1 MRRHWKTVV
10 SLAAVVCVCGALP
23 ALAAAQQVAPFALSG
38 TFDGAEATA
47 GPLGTEMRQVMI
59 NAQTDRV
66 LVLTRSQSANRW
78 VVDQF
83 NAAGEPVSF
92 SSPSLRG
99 SSSIVLPAGVYTE
112 GGPNFTVDNSGT
124 ASQGRIYVASEN
136 GGSSSEPPS
145 VYAYNPDGSPVGGLW
160 PVEDRATSAAV
171 DPRNGEVL
179 VNEYR
184 QAFERLTPAGAR
196 TKVRFNIGEAPWGT
210 QMAIDPQGNIYLS
223 ERQGVS
229 KYTSAGKRL
238 YTLEY
243 IGGTISF
250 TTSIAIDPATGHVFV
265 LAERPEGVIAE
276 YNSEGTEI
284 ARFSAPGMGRTG
296 GIAFDP
302 SSGKL
307 YAGDNT
313 AGVVDIFTP
322 GAAVTVPEATT
333 GLGEDFG
340 TTAVTLDGTVDPS
353 GLPTSECFFEWGPE
367 YAQNF
372 GAERPYEAITVP
384 CSQGNVLTGGPQK
397 VTAALG
403 GLTQGGLYHYR
414 LVVRNAN
421 GVVKGV
427 DHAFSPSAPPTVTAT
442 FADEVHSDTA
452 RIDASVN
459 PGGAATAYH
468 FEYGTSPCAAGGCT
482 VLPSGSAGNGLVPVP
497 EQATVRELAPG
508 TTYYYRLIAENQSGT
523 AVGPERTFTTFPP
536 VVIGGA
542 DCPNAHVRQQTGAAL
557 LLDCRAY
564 ELVSAVDSGG
574 YDVES
579 TLVPGQ
585 TPFESYPA
593 AVGPSRVLYGTHG
606 GGIPNVGYP
615 TNHGVD
621 PYVATR
627 TESGWVT
634 TYVGIPANDAAAA
647 PGGPFGSTLLESNPS
662 LATLAFGGPQICS
675 PCFADGSRGIPVHLA
690 DGSLVQGM
698 AGSIAQPG
706 AVPAG
711 HVGRSLSADGAHLA
725 FGSTSRFEP
734 AGNSNG
740 DVTIY
745 ERDLNAGVTQVVSTL
760 PSGAT
765 MTGAGIGELDLSADG
780 SRVVVG
786 QEVGSDSAGNP
797 YWHLYEHVG
806 GSAQSVDLTPG
817 TTSGAIFDGMS
828 ADGTKVFFTTADKLV
843 PGDTDASA
851 DVYEATVGGAG
862 QPVALRLVS
871 AGNGSGCEP
880 AEGWN
885 SVGGAN
891 SCGAV
896 AIGGGAGV
904 SADGGA
910 VYFLSPE
917 LLAGPGEGVANQ
929 PNLYVSRGGSAPRF
943 VATVDDNVGKA
954 IDDPTVIDAVAEP
967 ETHHYADFQVTSN
980 GEYAAFPSFL
990 SLTPYLNEGHS
1001 EVYRFDAAAA
1011 QGTAVT
1017 CASCAPTNAKAGGDA
1032 GLPAGGIGLIDDG
1045 RVFFN
1050 STDALAPR
1058 DLDGVADAYEWEAG
1072 QVQLIS
1078 TGTSQSAS
1086 ELLGVGDDGT
1096 DAYFFTRDQLS
1107 PQDTNGN
1114 HVKIYDARV
1123 DGGFPFAPEP
1133 VPCKAS
1139 DECHGPS
1146 SEPAPSPPIN
1156 TLGGSGGNFVP
1167 PAPAKK
1173 CAKGKVAK
1181 KGKCVKKPAKKK
1193 KGHKKKAHKGKK
1205 AHKAKAAAKGKN
1217 DRKQGGHSNG

>member
-1 MRRHWKTVV
+1 MRRQWKTVV
-10 SLAAVVCVCGALP
+10 SLVAVVAVCGALP
-23 ALAAAQQVAPFALSG
+23 SLAGAQQVAPFTVTG
-38 TFDGAEATA
+38 TFDGAEASA
-47 GPLGTEMRQVMI
+47 GPLGNEMRQVMV

-66 LVLTRSQSANRW
+66 LVMTRSLANNRW
-78 VVDQF
+78 VIDQF

-99 SSSIVLPAGVYTE
+99 ASSIVLPAGVATE

-136 GGSSSEPPS
+136 GGSSAEPPA

-196 TKVRFNIGEAPWGT
+196 TKVRFNIGESPWGT
-210 QMAIDPQGNIYLS
+210 QMTIDPEGNIYLS

-276 YNSEGTEI
+276 YNSQGTEI

-302 SSGKL
+302 NSGKL

-313 AGVVDIFTP
+313 AGVVVVFSP
-322 GAAVTVPEATT
+322 GTAVTVPEATT
-333 GLGEDFG
+333 GTGEAFG
-340 TTAVTLDGTVDPS
+340 TSTVTLDGTVDPS
-353 GLPTSECFFEWGPE
+353 GTATTECFFEWGPE
-367 YAQNF
+367 YIQNF
-372 GAERPYEAITVP
+372 GSERPYEGATVP
-384 CSQGNVLTGGPQK
+384 CSQGNVLTGSGPQK
-397 VTAALG
+397 VTAELS

-427 DHAFSPSAPPTVTAT
+427 DHSFSPSGPPTITAT
-442 FADEVHSDTA
+442 YAEEVHSDTA
-452 RIDASVN
+452 IVGGSVN
-459 PGGAATAYH
+459 PGGAATTYH
-468 FEYGTSPCAAGGCT
+468 FEYGATPCASGGCT
-482 VLPSGSAGNGLVPVP
+482 ALPAGSAGNGLAPVP
-497 EQATVRELAPG
+497 EQVTLRGLQPG
-508 TTYYYRLIAENQSGT
+508 TTYYYRLVAANQSG
-523 AVGPERTFTTFPP
+523 AVTGTERTFTTFPP

-542 DCPNAHVRQQTGAAL
+542 ECPNAHVRQQTGAAL

-579 TLVPGQ
+579 TLVPGEA
-585 TPFESYPA
+585 PFESYPA
-593 AVGPSRVLYGTHG
+593 AIGPSRVLYGTHG

-634 TYVGIPANDAAAA
+634 TYVGIPANDPAAA
-647 PGGPFGSTLLESNPS
+647 PGGPFGSTLLESNPT
-662 LATLAFGGPQICS
+662 LGTLAFGGAEICS
-675 PCFADGSRGIPVHLA
+675 PCFPDGSRGIPVHLA
-690 DGSLVQGM
+690 DGTLVQGM
-698 AGSIAQPG
+698 AGSIPQPG

-765 MTGAGIGELDLSADG
+765 MTGAGIGELAISADG

-817 TTSGAIFDGMS
+817 TTTGVLFDGMS
-828 ADGTKVFFTTADKLV
+828 ADGSKVFFTTADKLL
-843 PGDTDASA
+843 PGDTDSSA
-851 DVYEATVGGAG
+851 DIYEATVGGAG
-862 QPVALRLVS
+862 QPVSLRLVS
-871 AGNGSGCEP
+871 AGNGTACEP
-880 AEGWN
+880 AEEWN
-885 SVGGAN
+885 VVGGGN
-891 SCGAV
+891 SCAAV

-904 SADGGA
+904 SADGNA
-910 VYFLSPE
+910 IYFLSPE
-917 LLAGPGEGVANQ
+917 LLAGPTEGTADQ
-929 PNLYVSRGGSAPRF
+929 PNLYVSRDGSAPRF
-943 VATVDDNVGKA
+943 VATIDDDTGKA
-954 IDDPTVIDAVAEP
+954 IDDPTVVDAVAEP
-967 ETHHYADFQVTSN
+967 ETHHYADFQVTSD
-980 GEYAAFPSFL
+980 GEFAAFPSFL
-990 SLTPYLNEGHS
+990 ALASYLNEGHS
-1001 EVYRFDAAAA
+1001 EVYRFDAGAPQGAA
-1011 QGTAVT
+1011 VL
-1017 CASCAPTNAKAGGDA
+1017 CASCAPTNAKPAGDA
-1032 GLPAGGIGLIDDG
+1032 GLPAGGLGLIDDG
-1045 RVFFN
+1045 SVFFN

-1058 DLDGVADAYEWEAG
+1058 DLDRVADAYEWEAG

-1078 TGTSQSAS
+1078 TGTSQTAS

-1096 DAYFFTRDQLS
+1096 DAYFFTRDQLA

-1123 DGGFPFAPEP
+1123 DGGFAFSPEP

-1156 TLGGSGGNFVP
+1156 TLGGEGGNVVP

-1193 KGHKKKAHKGKK
+1193 KKAHKKKAAKKSHGK
-1205 AHKAKAAAKGKN
+1205 AKGKN
-1217 DRKQGGHSNG
+1217 DRKQGGRSNG